1 MSCLGNKYNPIP
13 PRKWTRYHNI
23 CSQPDAP
30 NISIEEQ
37 LRLEMIRKGNVLQH
51 KNNSSRWT
59 KWQKHWYLSQRS
71 FTSWASQTQTVS
83 NPNPDLL
90 KRVNSKYIV
99 SPISSNIID
108 INTVTSI
115 QNINCIKDKIPIIN
129 NLPDIGND
137 GEKQPDVPP
146 PPPPDIEN
154 NTNNILPIV
163 DTDGTTMYVIE
174 DGGTLICNKR
184 VDPCTGQLL
193 QEFRNRD
200 CYPTTCSDVPGR
212 IQELCWSGRVPTYF
226 PKVKRTYGTSNNK
239 WPINAKFIRAAT
251 PNSLQKILYLN
262 NSVNNLNSQNNSN
275 NSNSSGGSIGPVAT
289 LEKNVNTIIN
299 NMKALENKF
308 SSLEKNQDD
317 YNNIIEYILNE

>member
-1 MSCLGNKYNPIP
+1 MSCLGNKYDPIP

-37 LRLEMIRKGNVLQH
+37 LRVEMIRKGNVLQY
-51 KNNSSRWT
+51 KNNSARWT
-59 KWQKHWYLSQRS
+59 KWQKYWYLSQRS

-90 KRVNSKYIV
+90 KRINSKYIV
-99 SPISSNIID
+99 APVSSNIID

-115 QNINCIKDKIPIIN
+115 QNINCIKDNIPIIN

-137 GEKQPDVPP
+137 GQQQPVIPL
-146 PPPPDIEN
+146 PPPDIEN

-163 DTDGTTMYVIE
+163 DTGETTMYVIE

-184 VDPCTGQLL
+184 VDPCSGKLL
-193 QEFRNRD
+193 QEFHNGN
-200 CYPTTCSDVPGR
+200 CYPTTCSDVPGK
-212 IQELCWSGRVPTYF
+212 IQLLCWSERVPTYF

-239 WPINAKFIRAAT
+239 WPINAKFIKAAT
-251 PNSLQKILYLN
+251 PIPMQKMSYLN
-262 NSVNNLNSQNNSN
+262 NQNNSN
-275 NSNSSGGSIGPVAT
+275 YPNSTVVGPVDT
-289 LEKNVNTIIN
+289 LEKKLNNVIN
-299 NMKALENKF
+299 NIKNDIKNDMKILENKF
-308 SSLEKNQDD
+308 SSIEKTQGEH
-317 YNNIIEYILNE
+317 NNILEYILDE